1 VSPVRPNLALLWPS
15 YTFFPIAGLAIL
27 VFGASGRDT
36 VMVIIGLLLLAANAA
51 IVINY
56 AYFTKLAVEDGELVY
71 RTNFGTRV
79 DRVPLG
85 GLQRIDAKRYP
96 GAHSGVSAPFFVAR
110 GRDSTVKVNTKPYRL
125 ADFTALIGLLR
136 SANRAHAAES
146 YLAGALQSSEL
157 DRGAPVPDHAKSC
170 RLRAFG
176 GGDVAERQLEP
187 HSLDARGDGI
197 VYDAI

>member
-1 VSPVRPNLALLWPS
+1 MSLVRPNLVLLWPS
-15 YTFFPIAGLAIL
+15 YTLFPLAGLGVL
-27 VFGASGRDT
+27 VFGASGRDST
-36 VMVIIGLLLLAANAA
+36 MVIIGLLLLAANAA

-110 GRDSTVKVNTKPYRL
+110 GPGSPVKVSTKPYRRR
-125 ADFTALIGLLR
+125 DFAPLIGVVR
-136 SANRAHAAES
+136 WANAPAD
-146 YLAGALQSSEL
+146 L
-157 DRGAPVPDHAKSC
+157 DP
-170 RLRAFG
+170 FG
-176 GGDVAERQLEP
+176 
-187 HSLDARGDGI
+187 
-197 VYDAI
+197 